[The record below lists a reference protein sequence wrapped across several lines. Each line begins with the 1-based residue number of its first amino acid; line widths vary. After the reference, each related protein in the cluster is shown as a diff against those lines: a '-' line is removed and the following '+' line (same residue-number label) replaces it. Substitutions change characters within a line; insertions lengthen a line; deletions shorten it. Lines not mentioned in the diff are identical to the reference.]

1 MLQRKR
7 MNGFAFLAIVAIALL
22 FSFGGSV
29 TASDPTPKFFN
40 PAQEQRIQAL
50 ELRIAALEAAVKPTF
65 PMPAPVPAKKEAAK
79 LAEPAKMN
87 SLGAPVELA
96 PAGQHWLKVGES
108 NWVLE
113 SDTVTAPVQA
123 APAPVQFATPVRNFI
138 LSQTGVAVGTCKG
151 PNCPQ
156 VVQPSVTYRR

>member
-50 ELRIAALEAAVKPTF
+50 ELRIAALEAAIKPTF
-65 PMPAPVPAKKEAAK
+65 PMPQAVPAKKEVAK
-79 LAEPAKMN
+79 AAEPVKMN

-96 PAGQHWLKVGES
+96 PAGQHWLKIGES

-113 SDTVTAPVQA
+113 SDTATAPVQA
-123 APAPVQFATPVRNFI
+123 ATVPVFATPIRNFI
-138 LSQTGVAVGTCKG
+138 LNQTGVAVGTCKG

-156 VVQPSVTYRR
+156 VVQPSATYRR